1 MVQGGGDL
9 LGLTLYGVGINAVGV
24 HAAAVAHQGFQL
36 AFGQVLGNADKG
48 VPKLVQAAVGDA
60 VVVAVGLPSVADGAF
75 RSVCKDP
82 PGAAS
87 QGPLGFQ
94 LLDGQGR
101 EGDRPQGVWIF
112 ALGDGAADVPGAV
125 QPQDG
130 AVDVA
135 PFQPQQ
141 LTGAHPGED
150 RQAVIVDEGILDRL
164 APKDCF
170 VAAHQDGQAVRL
182 QNPFA
187 PIAGAGRD
195 GQLVGMIGGV
205 AALAGEFQQAGQI
218 GIKVLQGLFA
228 EARSAS
234 QIQHVLQ
241 VLIRQGLQLFP
252 AQVGGDPGAPAAFH
266 RLPVAL
272 GGGEL
277 PLGQVFR
284 PDIRHRFAPG
294 LDPFVQPV
302 VRLGVGLPLAGA
314 AGLEAVEAAALAVLL
329 DIDLPAAIFV
339 RPDRRVG
346 ASAHTKTSFGY
357 GLTDPTQKRY
367 NRSVTAAR

>member
-24 HAAAVAHQGFQL
+24 HAAAVAHEGFQL
-36 AFGQVLGNADKG
+36 ALGQVLGDADKG
-48 VPKLVQAAVGDA
+48 VPQLVQAAVGDA
-60 VVVAVGLPSVADGAF
+60 VVVAVGPPSMADGAF
-75 RSVCKDP
+75 RGVCKDP
-82 PGAAS
+82 PGAAG

-94 LLDGQGR
+94 LLDRQGR
-101 EGDRPQGVWIF
+101 EGDRPQGVLVF
-112 ALGDGAADVPGAV
+112 ALGDGAADIPGTV
-125 QPQDG
+125 QPQNG

-141 LTGAHPGED
+141 LAGAHPGEH
-150 RQAVIVDEGILDRL
+150 RQTVIMNKGILDRL
-164 APKDCF
+164 APQDRF

-187 PIAGAGRD
+187 LIAGAGRD
-195 GQLVGMIGGV
+195 GELIGMIGGV

-218 GIKVLQGLFA
+218 SIEVLQGLFA

-266 RLPVAL
+266 RFPVAL

-284 PDIRHRFAPG
+284 PDIRHRLAPG
-294 LDPFVQPV
+294 LDPFVQPF

-314 AGLEAVEAAALAVLL
+314 ARLEAVEAAALAVLL
-329 DIDLPAAIFV
+329 DVDLPAAQLFQ
-339 RPDRRVG
+339 PDRRVG
-346 ASAHTKTSFGY
+346 ASAHTKTSLGGY
-357 GLTDPTQKRY
+357 D
-367 NRSVTAAR
+367 